1 MDDLGPL
8 SVRPSTLR
16 VVDRARIIGSK
27 TGALRRAQEAEE
39 MELAERY
46 EGLVPVFHVGNHG
59 GANMRSNWPNELV
72 KPSVQ
77 PSAK

>member
-1 MDDLGPL
+1 
-8 SVRPSTLR
+8 
-16 VVDRARIIGSK
+16 
-27 TGALRRAQEAEE
+27 

-59 GANMRSNWPNELV
+59 GANMRSNWPNELA